1 MEMVPNDNTASMMEI
16 IISMMSDKQLMEQS
30 CALGTLIL
38 VYRGFLFNASQVFH

>member
-1 MEMVPNDNTASMMEI
+1 MEMVPNDNTARMMEI

-38 VYRGFLFNASQVFH
+38 VCTVFI